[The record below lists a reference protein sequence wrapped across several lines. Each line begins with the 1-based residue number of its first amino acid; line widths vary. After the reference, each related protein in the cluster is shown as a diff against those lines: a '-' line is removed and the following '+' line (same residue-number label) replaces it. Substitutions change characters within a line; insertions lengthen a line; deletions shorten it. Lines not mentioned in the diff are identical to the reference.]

1 MQEEPTPARREQ
13 DALPGR
19 GKKPHFPRTTKIV
32 PETSRPSSP
41 PWEPSQRRRDMEDHR
56 GKLNRDRSRMLQL
69 KTDLQHRDDAL
80 KQPQAK
86 ARGRPDNGTGRG
98 RKSQGGIHSRQQE
111 RGKEWTDCDWDYSKL
126 LLARVVL
133 YALYCKKTEN
143 NFLMIKKFTFYP
155 CYQGFEKLQKRIISQ
170 KLKIIVLGCLIAQMK
185 RFDALIKTQKTP
197 ALCKVP
203 FWKKS
208 RKIA

>member
-1 MQEEPTPARREQ
+1 
-13 DALPGR
+13 
-19 GKKPHFPRTTKIV
+19 
-32 PETSRPSSP
+32 
-41 PWEPSQRRRDMEDHR
+41 MEDHR

-86 ARGRPDNGTGRG
+86 ARGTPDNGTGRG

-143 NFLMIKKFTFYP
+143 NFLKIKN
-155 CYQGFEKLQKRIISQ
+155 L
-170 KLKIIVLGCLIAQMK
+170 
-185 RFDALIKTQKTP
+185 RFTP
-197 ALCKVP
+197 ATRGLKNCKN
-203 FWKKS
+203 
-208 RKIA
+208 AL